1 MAPPTLPDQLDAL
14 QGLLGE
20 MASAAAAAMRDST
33 AALVENRPRL
43 AERVI
48 AGDAAIDAMRAEVEE
63 TAAEALLFHAP
74 VAGDLRNV
82 VAAIRAA
89 GDLERMGD
97 LALHVAEAVRRR
109 APRSAVPPEVVR
121 GFADMG
127 ALAVAL
133 ARKLGEV
140 VRSRN
145 VLLAVELDH
154 DDEAMDR
161 LHRQTFSVLLDRA
174 WPHGIAAAVDVTLL
188 ARYYERFADRAVRV
202 GRETVYAVTGR
213 TPKEVLDAG
222 LTR

>member
-1 MAPPTLPDQLDAL
+1 MAPPPLQVQLDAL

-20 MASAAAAAMRDST
+20 MASSAVTAMRDST

-48 AGDAAIDAMRAEVEE
+48 AGDAAIDEMRAKVEE
-63 TAAEALLFHAP
+63 TAADALLFHAP
-74 VAGDLRNV
+74 VAGDLRSV

-109 APRSAVPPEVVR
+109 APQPAVPPEVVE
-121 GFADMG
+121 GLADMG
-127 ALAVAL
+127 GLAVAL
-133 ARKLGEV
+133 ARKAGDA

-145 VLLAVELDH
+145 VLLAVELDA

-161 LHRQTFSVLLDRA
+161 LHRHTFAVLLDPA
-174 WPHGIAAAVDVTLL
+174 WPHGIEAAVDVTLL
-188 ARYYERFADRAVRV
+188 ARYYERFADHAVRV
-202 GRETVYAVTGR
+202 ARETVYAVTGQ
-213 TPKEVLDAG
+213 TPQELLDAG
-222 LTR
+222 LGR